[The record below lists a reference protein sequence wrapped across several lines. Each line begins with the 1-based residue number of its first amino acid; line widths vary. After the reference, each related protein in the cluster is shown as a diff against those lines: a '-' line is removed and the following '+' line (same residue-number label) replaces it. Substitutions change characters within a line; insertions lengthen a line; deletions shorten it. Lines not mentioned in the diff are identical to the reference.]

1 MSGTRGEPVGQGSAA
16 QRLTARQSAAQGL
29 TAQESTARQTIMC
42 RDARKLF
49 LHQQGLLKKNQFGT
63 GKKAVLTCI
72 QNLSYLQIDTISV
85 VRRAHEH
92 ILATRVG
99 NFDSRML
106 TDLHKRCQIFE
117 YWGHA
122 AAYLPFEHYRFYLP
136 VMHGWASTHKTDK
149 RLAVHILKRIE
160 TEGPLQSKDF
170 KDSRKNKQGGWWEWK
185 PAKHVLEHLFL
196 TGELM
201 VTHREGFQKV
211 YDLRDRVLPS
221 GTDTRMPSREEWAQ
235 FIVQTMVQALGIAT
249 EQDLGYARGSIRQ
262 LSGVQL
268 KEDIRTAIE
277 QLTEAGELVP
287 VSLDGDMYNKRRA
300 SEGLHDKGRSSK
312 GLRDK
317 APYYKTL
324 YYTTPYYTT
333 PRLLSLLPIKLGKRN
348 VRILSPFDNLVINR
362 QRTKALFDF
371 DYQLECYLPA
381 EKRKYGYFS
390 LPVLWGDL
398 LVGRLDAKAD
408 RKAKVLIVKH
418 LVLEDEKTITE
429 PFVLALA
436 DSIQQLARINH
447 CETSHIAVTR
457 PKSLKRLLGV
467 VMG

>member
-16 QRLTARQSAAQGL
+16 QRLTTRQSAAQGL
-29 TAQESTARQTIMC
+29 TAQESTARQTTTRQSVKQPATQQSTARQTIMC

-49 LHQQGLLKKNQFGT
+49 LHQQGLMKKNQFGT
-63 GKKAVLTCI
+63 DKKAVLTCI

-99 NFDSRML
+99 NFDARML
-106 TDLHKRCQIFE
+106 TDLHKHCQIFE

-149 RLAVHILKRIE
+149 RLAAHILKRIK

-221 GTDTRMPSREEWAQ
+221 DTDTRMPSREEWAQ

-287 VSLDGDMYNKRRA
+287 VSLDGGMYNKRRA
-300 SEGLHDKGRSSK
+300 SEGLHDKVRSSIGLDDK
-312 GLRDK
+312 GLHDK

-418 LVLEDEKTITE
+418 LVLEDEKDNNRT
-429 PFVLALA
+429 L
-436 DSIQQLARINH
+436 
-447 CETSHIAVTR
+447 CTSPR
-457 PKSLKRLLGV
+457 
-467 VMG
+467 